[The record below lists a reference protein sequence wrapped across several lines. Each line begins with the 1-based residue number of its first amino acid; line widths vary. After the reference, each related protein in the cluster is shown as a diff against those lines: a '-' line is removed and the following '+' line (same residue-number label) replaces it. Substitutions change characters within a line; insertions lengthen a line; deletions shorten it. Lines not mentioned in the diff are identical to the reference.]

1 MKNFIF
7 LVLLVSSNIF
17 CYSQTCDQININV
30 NPINIYEVKLNT
42 TYDSLVN
49 LNPNSAAVSAI
60 YDWRAYPPGN
70 HNLSDNTHFWHSTK
84 ATPTFE
90 SNFSFN
96 DSYFFFIL
104 SLKME
109 DTTSSTIPLTTCILP
124 FFIARD
130 TLLPTYW
137 NLTMLN
143 SNTTDMKIFETCE
156 KKLINTYN
164 LAGQIV
170 DPNKVN
176 QEIVIYK
183 YLDGSTEKKFI
194 NK

>member
-30 NPINIYEVKLNT
+30 NPINIYEVKLST

-49 LNPNSAAVSAI
+49 LNTNAASVSAI

-70 HNLSDNTHFWHSTK
+70 HNWSGNSHVWQSTLTEPHYSVTLNDN
-84 ATPTFE
+84 
-90 SNFSFN
+90 NL
-96 DSYFFFIL
+96 FFIL
-104 SLKME
+104 SLSMG
-109 DTTSSTIPLTTCILP
+109 DTVISPNPVNICLLP

-130 TLLPTYW
+130 TIGSLQW
-137 NLTMLN
+137 NLIMLGN
-143 SNTTDMKIFETCE
+143 GATNISKLESNT

-170 DPNKVN
+170 DSNIVN

>member
-30 NPINIYEVKLNT
+30 NPINIYEVKLST

-49 LNPNSAAVSAI
+49 LNTNAASVSAI

-70 HNLSDNTHFWHSTK
+70 HNWSGNSHVWQSTLTEPHYSVTLNDN
-84 ATPTFE
+84 
-90 SNFSFN
+90 NL
-96 DSYFFFIL
+96 FFIL
-104 SLKME
+104 SLSMG
-109 DTTSSTIPLTTCILP
+109 DTVISPNPVNICLLP

-130 TLLPTYW
+130 TIGSLQW
-137 NLTMLN
+137 NLIMLGN
-143 SNTTDMKIFETCE
+143 GATNISKLESNT